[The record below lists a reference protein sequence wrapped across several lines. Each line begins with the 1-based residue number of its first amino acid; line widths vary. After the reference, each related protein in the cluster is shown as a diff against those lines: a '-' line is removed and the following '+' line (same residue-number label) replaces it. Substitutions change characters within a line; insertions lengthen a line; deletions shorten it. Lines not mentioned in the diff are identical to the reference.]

1 MEKQL
6 IRFDWAI
13 KNILRDKENY
23 GILEGFLSELLKED
37 IIIID
42 ILESE
47 SNQSSGINKYNRVDI
62 LAKDKNESYIIFE
75 VQVVK
80 ELDYLSRILFGV
92 SKVIAERLEKSSQ
105 YKNVKKVYSVSIV
118 FFDLGHGEDY
128 VYKGT
133 TNFYGIH
140 KSDKLELNEQQK
152 AIYEFE
158 KVEEIFPEYY
168 ILKVEQFDNNTR
180 DSLDEWI
187 YFLKNEKIKENSMA
201 KGLKEAEEKLNIL
214 KMNEEDRRKYDGYV
228 EELRL
233 ELSIV
238 ESSYG
243 IGKMEGREEGIQ
255 EGIKKGIHLVAE
267 NMLKT
272 GVEEEIIIKATGLT
286 LEQLKSIKN
295 GSDK

>member
-1 MEKQL
+1 
-6 IRFDWAI
+6 
-13 KNILRDKENY
+13 
-23 GILEGFLSELLKED
+23 
-37 IIIID
+37 
-42 ILESE
+42 
-47 SNQSSGINKYNRVDI
+47 
-62 LAKDKNESYIIFE
+62 
-75 VQVVK
+75 
-80 ELDYLSRILFGV
+80 LFGV

-105 YKNVKKVYSVSIV
+105 YKNVKKVYSVNIV

-128 VYKGT
+128 VYQGT

-214 KMNEEDRRKYDGYV
+214 KMNGEDRRKYDGYV

>member
-37 IIIID
+37 ITIIE

-92 SKVIAERLEKSSQ
+92 SKVISERLNKSTH
-105 YKNVKKVYSVSIV
+105 YKSVKKVYSVSIV
-118 FFDLGHGEDY
+118 FFDLGHGKDY

-140 KSDKLELNEQQK
+140 KADKLELNEQQK
-152 AIYEFE
+152 AIYELE

-168 ILKVEQFDNNTR
+168 ILKVEQFDDNTK

-187 YFLKNEKIKENSMA
+187 YFLKNEKIKENSKA

-214 KMNEEDRRKYDGYV
+214 KMTEEEKRKYDGYV

-243 IGKMEGREEGIQ
+243 IGKIEGREEGR
-255 EGIKKGIHLVAE
+255 
-267 NMLKT
+267 
-272 GVEEEIIIKATGLT
+272 EEERIIIAKEMIADDESIEKIIRYTKLT
-286 LEQLKSIKN
+286 KEEIENIINS
-295 GSDK
+295 